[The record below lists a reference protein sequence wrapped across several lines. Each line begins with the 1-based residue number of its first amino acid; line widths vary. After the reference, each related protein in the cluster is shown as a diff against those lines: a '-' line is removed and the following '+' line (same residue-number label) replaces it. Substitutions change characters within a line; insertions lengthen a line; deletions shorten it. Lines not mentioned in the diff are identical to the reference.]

1 LFAGFSCQRDYE
13 VTSFFPARRRQ
24 RVPRRGSY
32 GGIGY
37 YLVSDNYIALMSR
50 FTTCGSWEG
59 HYILDFL
66 QENKSELHPDTIHA
80 DTQGQSTAIFG
91 LAYLLGIELMPRIR
105 NWKDQH
111 LFRPAP
117 DVSYQHIDE
126 LFTAQVDWDLI
137 ATLAPDMMRVA
148 VSIRTGNILPSDILR
163 RLNSSS
169 RKNKLYFGLRELG
182 RVVRTIF
189 LLRYLSDAELRRTIQ
204 AATNKSERFNQF
216 VQWVSFGGDSVI
228 AENTRDEQR
237 KLIKCNHLV
246 ANLLVFHNIVTLS
259 RALNRL
265 QSDDLKASDQA
276 LAALTPYQTEHIN
289 RFGNYTVNF
298 SRTPE
303 PLPPAL
309 CKSAGSE
316 NKGRPSFD

>member
-1 LFAGFSCQRDYE
+1 
-13 VTSFFPARRRQ
+13 
-24 RVPRRGSY
+24 
-32 GGIGY
+32 
-37 YLVSDNYIALMSR
+37 
-50 FTTCGSWEG
+50 
-59 HYILDFL
+59 
-66 QENKSELHPDTIHA
+66 
-80 DTQGQSTAIFG
+80 
-91 LAYLLGIELMPRIR
+91 MPRIR

-117 DVSYQHIDE
+117 DVCYKHIDE

-137 ATLAPDMMRVA
+137 ATLISDMMRVA
-148 VSIRTGNILPSDILR
+148 VSIRTGNILPFDILR

-169 RKNKLYFGLRELG
+169 RKNKLYFGFRELG

-237 KLIKCNHLV
+237 KFIKYNHLV

-259 RALNRL
+259 RALDGL
-265 QSDDLKASDQA
+265 QADGLKASDQA

-289 RFGNYTVNF
+289 RFGSYTVNF
-298 SRTPE
+298 SRIPE
-303 PLPPAL
+303 PLPPNL
-309 CKSAGSE
+309 RKSGTTEVAGSLC
-316 NKGRPSFD
+316 

>member
-1 LFAGFSCQRDYE
+1 
-13 VTSFFPARRRQ
+13 
-24 RVPRRGSY
+24 
-32 GGIGY
+32 
-37 YLVSDNYIALMSR
+37 
-50 FTTCGSWEG
+50 
-59 HYILDFL
+59 
-66 QENKSELHPDTIHA
+66 
-80 DTQGQSTAIFG
+80 
-91 LAYLLGIELMPRIR
+91 MPLR

-137 ATLAPDMMRVA
+137 ATLVPDMMRVA

-237 KLIKCNHLV
+237 KFVKYNHLV

-259 RALNRL
+259 NRL

>member
-1 LFAGFSCQRDYE
+1 
-13 VTSFFPARRRQ
+13 
-24 RVPRRGSY
+24 
-32 GGIGY
+32 
-37 YLVSDNYIALMSR
+37 
-50 FTTCGSWEG
+50 
-59 HYILDFL
+59 
-66 QENKSELHPDTIHA
+66 
-80 DTQGQSTAIFG
+80 
-91 LAYLLGIELMPRIR
+91 MPRIR
-105 NWKDQH
+105 HWKDQN

-117 DVSYQHIDE
+117 HVSYKHIDE

-137 ATLAPDMMRVA
+137 ATLLPDMMRVA

-169 RKNKLYFGLRELG
+169 RKNKLYFGFRELG

-189 LLRYLSDAELRRTIQ
+189 LLRYLSDAELRRAIQ

-237 KLIKCNHLV
+237 KFIKYNHLV

-259 RALNRL
+259 RALDRL
-265 QSDDLKASDQA
+265 QADGLKASAQA
-276 LAALTPYQTEHIN
+276 MAALTPYQTEHIN
-289 RFGNYTVNF
+289 RFGNYPVNF

-303 PLPPAL
+303 PLPPNL
-309 CKSAGSE
+309 RQSEGQPLVDHIGS
-316 NKGRPSFD
+316 

>member
-1 LFAGFSCQRDYE
+1 
-13 VTSFFPARRRQ
+13 
-24 RVPRRGSY
+24 
-32 GGIGY
+32 
-37 YLVSDNYIALMSR
+37 M
-50 FTTCGSWEG
+50 
-59 HYILDFL
+59 
-66 QENKSELHPDTIHA
+66 
-80 DTQGQSTAIFG
+80 
-91 LAYLLGIELMPRIR
+91 
-105 NWKDQH
+105 
-111 LFRPAP
+111 
-117 DVSYQHIDE
+117 
-126 LFTAQVDWDLI
+126 
-137 ATLAPDMMRVA
+137 A

-169 RKNKLYFGLRELG
+169 RKNKLYFGFRELG

-189 LLRYLSDAELRRTIQ
+189 LLRYLSDSELRRTIQ

-237 KLIKCNHLV
+237 KFIKYNHLV
-246 ANLLVFHNIVTLS
+246 ANLLGFHNIVTLS

-276 LAALTPYQTEHIN
+276 LAALTPHQTEHIN
-289 RFGNYTVNF
+289 RFGNHTVNF

-303 PLPPAL
+303 RLPPAL

>member
-1 LFAGFSCQRDYE
+1 
-13 VTSFFPARRRQ
+13 
-24 RVPRRGSY
+24 
-32 GGIGY
+32 
-37 YLVSDNYIALMSR
+37 
-50 FTTCGSWEG
+50 
-59 HYILDFL
+59 
-66 QENKSELHPDTIHA
+66 
-80 DTQGQSTAIFG
+80 
-91 LAYLLGIELMPRIR
+91 
-105 NWKDQH
+105 
-111 LFRPAP
+111 
-117 DVSYQHIDE
+117 
-126 LFTAQVDWDLI
+126 
-137 ATLAPDMMRVA
+137 MMRVA

-169 RKNKLYFGLRELG
+169 RKNKLYFGFRELG

-237 KLIKCNHLV
+237 KFIKYNHLV

-303 PLPPAL
+303 PLTPAL
-309 CKSAGSE
+309 RKSAGSE
-316 NKGRPSFD
+316 NKGRPSFDQFNL